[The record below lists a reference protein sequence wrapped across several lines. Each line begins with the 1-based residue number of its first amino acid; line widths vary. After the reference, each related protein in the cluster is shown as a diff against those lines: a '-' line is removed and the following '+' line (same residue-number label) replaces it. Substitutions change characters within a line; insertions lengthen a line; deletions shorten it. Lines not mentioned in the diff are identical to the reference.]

1 MKRAFGRCYDVRPQS
16 RPRSRNPA
24 MSPVLRLAAAL
35 ALLLLTPPPAAAQE
49 TPPTEDTFFE
59 KIAVDVVNVEVY
71 VTDKDGE
78 PVTGLGRDDFEVTED
93 GRPVEVVN
101 FYRVA
106 DGKASAEAEPAEAA
120 PPSEPAAREPLDLP
134 RFVEEVPDEQRL
146 HLIVYVD
153 NFHIHPLNRNR
164 VFSRLR
170 GFLLKTVREGD
181 EVMVASYDRS
191 LNIRHPFTSDASL
204 VNNVLLELEE
214 VSGSGKER
222 ELERATAVQA
232 IYESQTLRG
241 ALSRAKE
248 FAEAGQFELGRA
260 LDALTEMVDSLA
272 GLPGR
277 KMLLYVSDGLPM
289 IPGQDLYQ
297 AVQQRFADLS
307 ALGEAASRDMSRRF
321 MSIINRANSNRISF
335 YTIDA
340 AGLRVQ
346 SGMGAENPAINSVY
360 VRSAAVDATL
370 RSNLQS
376 TLKLMAS
383 QTGGQ
388 AILNTNDV
396 SAGLER
402 IGRDFDNYYSLG
414 YRAPATDR
422 GIYHRIEVRL
432 KEKRPGWDVRHRE
445 GYRDKTIENRVNDG
459 VQAFLFHGY
468 QQNPLGVSIDLGPQ
482 TPDDDDFT
490 SVAIQVRVP
499 IEKLVLLPQGDFY
512 VGRLRF
518 YFGAVDEKGRDAE
531 LQELPFELRIPRES
545 IEVAKRDEV
554 SQVINATMRRGRQ
567 KLVVAVRDEI
577 SDERSVVGRFVDV
590 GSG

>member
-1 MKRAFGRCYDVRPQS
+1 MK
-16 RPRSRNPA
+16 PRQILVPTLSG
-24 MSPVLRLAAAL
+24 LAR
-35 ALLLLTPPPAAAQE
+35 LLLASSMAAPAAAQE
-49 TPPTEDTFFE
+49 SPAPASDRPFAEQ
-59 KIAVDVVNVEVY
+59 IAVSVVNVEVY
-71 VTDKDGE
+71 VTDREGK
-78 PVTGLGRDDFEVTED
+78 PVTSLTRDDFEVTED
-93 GRPVEVVN
+93 GRPVELVN

-106 DGKASAEAEPAEAA
+106 GGRPEAEPPPSAEPEAAA
-120 PPSEPAAREPLDLP
+120 PPPAEPVAFAPADLSAP
-134 RFVEEVPDEQRL
+134 ESQRL

-153 NFHIHPLNRNR
+153 NFNIHPLNRNR

-170 GFLLKTVREGD
+170 LFLHDTLRPGD
-181 EVMVASYDRS
+181 QVMVASYDRS
-191 LNIRHPFTSDASL
+191 LHIRHPFTSDPAS
-204 VNNVLLELEE
+204 VNRALLELEE
-214 VSGSGKER
+214 FSGMALER
-222 ELERATAVQA
+222 ESERADAIKK
-232 IYESQTLRG
+232 IYETDSVHE
-241 ALSRAKE
+241 ALFEAKS
-248 FAEAGQFELGRA
+248 FAENQEHELHLA
-260 LDALTEMVDSLA
+260 LDALAEMIESLA

-277 KMLLYVSDGLPM
+277 KMLLHLSDGIALV
-289 IPGQDLYQ
+289 PGQDLYQ
-297 AVQQRFADLS
+297 AVQQRFADIS
-307 ALGEAASRDMSRRF
+307 ALGQAQERDASRRYISL
-321 MSIINRANSNRISF
+321 IAQANSNRVTF

-340 AGLRVQ
+340 SGLETRAV
-346 SGMGAENPAINSVY
+346 GAETAAISSPIVVGSAVSSV
-360 VRSAAVDATL
+360 RA
-370 RSNLQS
+370 RNLQDS
-376 TLKLMAS
+376 LLLMADR
-383 QTGGQ
+383 TGGQ

-499 IEKLVLLPQGDFY
+499 IEKLVLLPQGDVY